1 MRRAGRCS
9 SGQWPQGIRPAAT
22 RYVLRGQR
30 EHRDHRRRSATAAED
45 PRLRRTRRL
54 VDSGEPAWL
63 LLVAVLSFLAD
74 AEARIVATLRER
86 SRTKILRFSG
96 GSGLAAPGLA
106 CVPLWRLDSP
116 ADVPGDPS

>member
-1 MRRAGRCS
+1 LAGNENTAIIDADLRRRAKILACD
-9 SGQWPQGIRPAAT
+9 A
-22 RYVLRGQR
+22 
-30 EHRDHRRRSATAAED
+30 
-45 PRLRRTRRL
+45 TRRL
-54 VDSGEPAWL
+54 VDPGEPAGL

-96 GSGLAAPGLA
+96 GSGLAGPGLA
-106 CVPLWRLDSP
+106 RVPLWRLDSP